1 MLSGTAI
8 QDPKFNTVFYGI
20 VLSYVAAAALSVA
33 FEFFYI
39 FLLPLMVLLAVVAI
53 YRLDYIM
60 LFCALITPFSINLTK
75 TGFGIGM
82 SLPSEPLMFGLM
94 LIFLFKLIHD
104 RGMDAR
110 VVYHP
115 VSLAILFH
123 LAWMFLTSLTSSML
137 VVSLKAT
144 LARIC
149 FVLVFFYFGTQLFRD
164 VGKIKQ
170 FVWAYLIPLLGVIA
184 YTTVNHAAAGFT
196 VKAAHTAMVPFYNDH
211 TAYAAVVAM
220 FVPLLIGMTG
230 DKTSQPLSRS
240 FAFLVLIVL
249 ITAIVLSYTRAS
261 WVSLVAALICY
272 LIFVFRIHT
281 YVVVGSIV
289 IIVSLLF
296 IFESD
301 ITMALEKNRKES
313 STELATHI
321 QSVSNIT
328 TDASN
333 VERINRW
340 YSAMR
345 MFNEKPFFGWGPGTY
360 SFQYAPFQK
369 WNERTIISTNFGE
382 GGNAHSEY
390 IGPLAE
396 QGVLGML
403 AFVMVALTVIYRGS
417 RIIISSKDPHLR
429 MLAKGLVLGLITYL
443 VHGML
448 NNFLDTEKASV
459 PFWGFIGALVALEVY
474 HLKKENKSGDSSA
487 SFNAPASA
495 DSGT

>member
-1 MLSGTAI
+1 MMISGEAI
-8 QDPKFNTVFYGI
+8 RNPKFNSLFYGI
-20 VLSYVAAAALSVA
+20 VLTYVAAAALSVA

-39 FLLPLMVLLAVVAI
+39 FLLPLMVLLAVVSI
-53 YRLDYIM
+53 YRLDYLM
-60 LFCALITPFSINLTK
+60 LFCTLITPFSVNLTE
-75 TGFGIGM
+75 TGLGIGV
-82 SLPSEPLMFGLM
+82 SLPSEPLIFGLL
-94 LIFLFKLIHD
+94 LIFIVKLIYN
-104 RGMDAR
+104 RGLDTR
-110 VVYHP
+110 ILYHP
-115 VSLAILFH
+115 VSLVILFH
-123 LAWMFLTSLTSSML
+123 LAWMVLTSLTSTMP

-149 FVLVFFYFGTQLFRD
+149 FVMVFFYFGTQIFRD
-164 VGKIKQ
+164 VRKIKM
-170 FVWAYLIPLLGVIA
+170 FLWAYLLPLLGVIA
-184 YTTVNHAAAGFT
+184 YTTLNHAAAGFT
-196 VKAAHTAMVPFYNDH
+196 VKAAHTSMVPFYNDH
-211 TAYAAVVAM
+211 TAYAAVIAM
-220 FVPLLIGMTG
+220 FIPLLFGMVG
-230 DKTSQPLSRS
+230 DKIALPISRA
-240 FAFLVLIVL
+240 FAFLVLIIL
-249 ITAIVLSYTRAS
+249 LSAIVFSYTRAS
-261 WVSLVAALICY
+261 WVSLVAALVCY
-272 LIFVFRIHT
+272 LIFLFRIHT
-281 YVVVGSIV
+281 FVVIGVIVGTI
-289 IIVSLLF
+289 SLLI
-296 IFESD
+296 IFERD

-321 QSVSNIT
+321 KSVSNIT

-403 AFVMVALTVIYRGS
+403 AFVLVALTVIYRGS
-417 RIIISSKDPHLR
+417 RIIIRSKDLHLR

-443 VHGML
+443 VHGLL

-459 PFWGFIGALVALEVY
+459 PFWGFIGALVALDVY
-474 HLKKENKSGDSSA
+474 HLKQNNDREDALNGPAIEGSGK
-487 SFNAPASA
+487 
-495 DSGT
+495 